1 MDSAVPIYRWP
12 TLIEVSLHCI
22 LSCLMMTM
30 TTSYGHTHE
39 SVNDKQMVESPLRI
53 ERLYSI
59 CNTSHDFVNIHVT
72 MSKLV
77 LGRR

>member
-1 MDSAVPIYRWP
+1 MANFQGENICVEQFSQFAWI
-12 TLIEVSLHCI
+12 I
-22 LSCLMMTM
+22 
-30 TTSYGHTHE
+30 TTSYDHTHE

-59 CNTSHDFVNIHVT
+59 CNTSHVNIHVT
-72 MSKLV
+72 MSELV